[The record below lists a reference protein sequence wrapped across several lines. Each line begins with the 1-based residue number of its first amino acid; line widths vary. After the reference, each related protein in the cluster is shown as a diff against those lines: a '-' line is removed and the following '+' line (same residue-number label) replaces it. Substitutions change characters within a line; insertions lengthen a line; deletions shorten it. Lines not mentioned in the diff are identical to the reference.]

1 MTGLSK
7 NLRIVIIAACLPL
20 IVFSTAAAQSN
31 KCEAGIGNWS
41 YRLADPY
48 IKKTFATP
56 DLRLQGISN
65 WGELQRVGDVSRR
78 SERCD
83 HTHHKFKVVEG
94 MSMVMPGVYVS
105 GDVCSDDSTL
115 IFEQEDYGRAS
126 IEAFRSASP
135 GSYEYNNARNA
146 LANWYYPYQIGASQ
160 RVWNHNNER
169 IILYAAYLSQVC
181 EQLPSRVRVEAR
193 HNISRS
199 PNGPQRPTNPYTYN
213 VLYTGEFHPNSN
225 SIELIADDKEL
236 EQQVFAALED
246 MWRNQAQQLIE
257 FQRRLDAGF
266 AFVALGAAG
275 IHMTSECNQFPIGH
289 PNRPPLCD

>member
-1 MTGLSK
+1 MTGLSIIF
-7 NLRIVIIAACLPL
+7 RVAVITACIPL
-20 IVFSTAAAQSN
+20 IVFSTGTAQSN

-48 IKKTFATP
+48 IKKTLATP
-56 DLRLQGISN
+56 ELRLQGIFN
-65 WGELQRVGDVSRR
+65 WGTLQHVGKISNRFD
-78 SERCD
+78 RCD
-83 HTHHKFKVVEG
+83 HYHHKLKVVREL
-94 MSMVMPGVYVS
+94 MMVMPGVYVS
-105 GDVCSDDSTL
+105 GDVCSDESTL
-115 IFEQEDYGRAS
+115 VFEQEDHGRAS
-126 IEAFRSASP
+126 IDAFRSASP

-146 LANWYYPYQIGASQ
+146 LADWYYPYQLGASQ

-193 HNISRS
+193 HNISRG
-199 PNGPQRPTNPYTYN
+199 PNGPQRPTNPYTYD

-225 SIELIADDKEL
+225 RIELIADDKEL

-246 MWRNQAQQLIE
+246 MWRGQAQQLFE

-266 AFVALGAAG
+266 AFVALGVAG
-275 IHMTSECNQFPIGH
+275 IHVSSECNQFPTGH